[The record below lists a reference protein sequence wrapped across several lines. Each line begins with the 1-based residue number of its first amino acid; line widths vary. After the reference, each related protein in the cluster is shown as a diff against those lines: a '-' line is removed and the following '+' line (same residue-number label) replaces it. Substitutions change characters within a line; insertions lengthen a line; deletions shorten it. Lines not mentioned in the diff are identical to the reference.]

1 MCGVREVCALC
12 DVKMGACITYFV
24 FCYMCINDMFVKN
37 RDSNVQGAN
46 KGVCITVNLVTCV
59 SLLYM

>member
-1 MCGVREVCALC
+1 M
-12 DVKMGACITYFV
+12 
-24 FCYMCINDMFVKN
+24 NDMFVKN